1 MDIVRVMMKNIVAGI
16 YKFIELCEK
25 IEMGNWSTNGV
36 ELLVGAT
43 GYPQEIS

>member
-25 IEMGNWSTNGV
+25 KKWETEVLIGSNF
-36 ELLVGAT
+36 L
-43 GYPQEIS
+43 